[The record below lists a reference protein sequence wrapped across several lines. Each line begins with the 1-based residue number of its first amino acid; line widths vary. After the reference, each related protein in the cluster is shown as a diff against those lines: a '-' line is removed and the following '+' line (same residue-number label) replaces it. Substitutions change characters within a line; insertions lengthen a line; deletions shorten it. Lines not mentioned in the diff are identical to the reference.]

1 VTIGDAEDATLDV
14 TASSSALP
22 GSLASENTAV
32 GTYELQTDKLP
43 AGKQT
48 ITFEVKDSGGLTAS
62 ASVAVWVN
70 TAPGAPTVAIA
81 PDKPL
86 STDDLVASV
95 VGGPSDVD
103 RDPSEL
109 KVSYSWTLNDA
120 ATSYV
125 SDTVPASATA
135 KGQKWT
141 VTAVVNDGYAD
152 SVEGAATVVIG
163 NTVPSG
169 LEVTIAPEAVH
180 LASEASCVLA
190 KEAIDADGDSVT
202 YSYTWSV
209 NGAVDTAAEATAS
222 FILVGVLHRADGS
235 PVQTGDSI
243 SCTATPHD
251 GEGSGASA
259 SSPER
264 TVGNFT
270 VCGSTYDTCNANA
283 ACEESK
289 TLIPICSCVGG
300 FSGDGQDCAD
310 IDECGT
316 KAAACDPNAS
326 CSNTIGSYDCT
337 CIQGFDGDGKT
348 CADVDECK
356 EGKVGAAP
364 GFAVGL
370 AGWGVTNTAAPVGW
384 YGTGSELVYNDPAKG
399 SYDSGGKNTGI
410 ATSPSFSVPTG
421 GAVTLSAA
429 VTLDVE
435 TGSSYDI
442 FEVRIL
448 VEGVKELVLN
458 KSQISS
464 AIGGKSGLLELDV
477 TPFAGKTVQLA
488 FFFDSV
494 DGVLNQTTGIRI
506 GAIAVKA
513 TYCAVD
519 ADCTNNVGSFSCA
532 CKSGFSGDGSTCEDI
547 DECKTGTAVC
557 DAQASCSNT
566 AGGYTCA
573 CNKFW
578 QGDGKTCTDVDEC
591 ATNNGGCGAPTA
603 MKCSNVV
610 GAEPQ
615 CTDIDEC
622 AAQTDACDLNA
633 ECSNTV
639 GSYDCDCNKGYAGDG
654 KSCADVNECEQGKP
668 VTLPFPVTLGSWT
681 FENNN
686 AKSGWHVSND
696 ALVFKAFSGTGFANG
711 SAPCSGSA
719 TSAPFMVPS
728 EGASLTFSGLLDV
741 ESLAQYD
748 LLNLAVVV
756 GESPAKQVADKKAL
770 GGTSKTAIPRAVSLD
785 AYAGETI
792 QLRWTF
798 NTVDGVEN
806 NTAGVAL
813 QGFALT
819 TTEPVCGPNS
829 TCANTVGSYTCGCKP
844 GFESVDGVCVDIDEC
859 VVGLASQTTPV
870 AAKLEGWLVNNSNAK
885 AGWYENAGELVYN
898 DPTTGTYDVGVSHN
912 GTALSPMWKLPAV
925 DSAIT
930 LSMPVTLDIESNDG
944 ESAAYDLFYVAVIA
958 NGQQI
963 PVASKASLATG
974 KVGTTLNIDLTEFAG
989 QAVQIGFS
997 FNTVD
1002 NIENATSGI
1011 RIGASTLTVQ
1021 ACGVDASCENVAGSF
1036 QCACNA
1042 GFKGDGKTC
1051 ADIDEC
1057 ATANGGCSAD
1067 ANCKNNVGADPTC
1080 TCKTGFKGDGKTC
1093 TDINECDAG
1102 TSGCSVNA
1110 TCKNNVGGDPTCT
1123 CKAGFTGDGKTCTD
1137 VDECATGNGGCSAD
1151 ATCKNNVGAAAT
1163 CTCKAGFTGD
1173 GKTCTDVDECA
1184 TGNGGCSANATCKN
1198 NVGAAATC
1206 TCKAGFTG
1214 DGKTCTAT
1222 ASCAVKNGGCDENA
1236 TCSVSNGSIVCSCNK
1251 GFAGDGKTCQ
1261 STGCASTCNNSIPY
1275 KKNGVAATCWCD
1287 DLCKGVGDCCVIDG
1301 ASYKQGGGAGCS
1313 GVCGACN

>member
-1 VTIGDAEDATLDV
+1 MKLRFVSCLCLALFLAVAGGCGDSFDIAPADATGLNDALADATGGVDSVDDGGSDGTEPSVDADAGDAVDAVPTNTAPTVAISTPAQDSVFLLGSAIKFVVTIGDAEDATLDV
-14 TASSSALP
+14 SASSSALP
-22 GSLASENTAV
+22 GALAAENSAV

-86 STDDLVASV
+86 TTDDLTASV

-109 KVSYSWTLNDA
+109 KISYAWTLDDA

-125 SDTVPASATA
+125 TDTVPASATV

-141 VTAVVNDGYAD
+141 VTAVVYDGYAE
-152 SVEGAATVVIG
+152 SVKGAATVVIG
-163 NTVPSG
+163 NSVPSG

-180 LASEASCVLA
+180 LASEASCILA
-190 KEAIDADGDSVT
+190 KEAVDADGDSVT
-202 YSYTWSV
+202 YTYTWSV
-209 NGAVDTAAEATAS
+209 DGAVDTAAEATAS
-222 FILVGVLHRADGS
+222 FVLVGTLHRADGS
-235 PVQTGDSI
+235 PVQTGDTI

-251 GEGSGASA
+251 DEGSGAPV
-259 SSPER
+259 SSPKR

-270 VCGSTYDTCNANA
+270 VCGSTYDSCDANA
-283 ACEESK
+283 TCEESK
-289 TLIPICSCVGG
+289 TLFPVCSCSGG
-300 FSGDGQDCAD
+300 FSGDGQVCAD

-316 KAAACDPNAS
+316 KTAACDPNAS
-326 CSNTIGSYDCT
+326 CGNTIGSYDCT
-337 CIQGFDGDGKT
+337 CIEGFGGDGKT

-370 AGWGVTNTAAPVGW
+370 PGWGVTNTAAPVGW

-399 SYDSGGKNTGI
+399 SYNSGGKNTGI
-410 ATSPSFSVPTG
+410 ATSPAFAVPTG

-435 TGSSYDI
+435 TGPSFDI

-458 KSQISS
+458 KGQIGS

-494 DGVLNQTTGIRI
+494 DGDFNSTTGVRV
-506 GAIAVKA
+506 GAIAIKA
-513 TYCAVD
+513 SYCALD
-519 ADCTNNVGSFSCA
+519 ADCTNKVGSFSCA
-532 CKSGFSGDGSTCEDI
+532 CKSGYSGDGTTCKDI
-547 DECKTGTAVC
+547 DECKAGTAVC

-566 AGGYTCA
+566 PGGYTCA
-573 CNKFW
+573 CTEFW
-578 QGDGKTCTDVDEC
+578 EGDGKTCTDVDEC
-591 ATNNGGCGAPTA
+591 ATNNGGCGAATA
-603 MKCSNVV
+603 MKCSNVI
-610 GAEPQ
+610 GAEPK
-615 CTDIDEC
+615 CADIDEC

-654 KSCADVNECEQGKP
+654 KSCADVNECEQGTP

-696 ALVFKAFSGTGFANG
+696 ALVFKAFSGTGYANG
-711 SAPCSGSA
+711 GDASKGTA
-719 TSAPFMVPS
+719 TSAPFTVPGN
-728 EGASLTFSGLLDV
+728 GASLTFDGLIAIEPEAGFDKI
-741 ESLAQYD
+741 SLVAI
-748 LLNLAVVV
+748 V
-756 GESPAKQVADKKAL
+756 GESSVPLADKTAL
-770 GGTSKTAIPRAVSLD
+770 ATSTTIKSRKVVLDEFAGKTIR
-785 AYAGETI
+785 
-792 QLRWTF
+792 LRWVF
-798 NTVDGVEN
+798 DTVDGLYN
-806 NTAGVAL
+806 DTAGVSL
-813 QGFALT
+813 QGFALAS
-819 TTEPVCGPNS
+819 TEPACGPNS
-829 TCANTVGSYTCGCKP
+829 TCANTVGSYTCGCKA

-870 AAKLEGWLVNNSNAK
+870 AAKLEGWLVKNSNAK
-885 AGWYENAGELVYN
+885 AGWYESAGELVYN
-898 DPTTGTYDVGVSHN
+898 DPATGTYDVGVSHN

-925 DSAIT
+925 SSAIT

-944 ESAAYDLFYVAVIA
+944 ESAAFDLFYVAVIA

-963 PVASKASLATG
+963 PVASKATLATG
-974 KVGTTLNIDLTEFAG
+974 KVGTTLNIDLSAFAG
-989 QAVQIGFS
+989 QSVQIGFS
-997 FNTVD
+997 FDTVD
-1002 NIENATSGI
+1002 DFMNSTAGI
-1011 RIGASTLTVQ
+1011 RIGAATLTVQ
-1021 ACGVDASCENVAGSF
+1021 ACGVNASCANVAGSF
-1036 QCACNA
+1036 Q
-1042 GFKGDGKTC
+1042 
-1051 ADIDEC
+1051 
-1057 ATANGGCSAD
+1057 
-1067 ANCKNNVGADPTC
+1067 
-1080 TCKTGFKGDGKTC
+1080 
-1093 TDINECDAG
+1093 
-1102 TSGCSVNA
+1102 
-1110 TCKNNVGGDPTCT
+1110 CT

-1173 GKTCTDVDECA
+1173 GKTCTTTASCSVN
-1184 TGNGGCSANATCKN
+1184 NGGCN
-1198 NVGAAATC
+1198 
-1206 TCKAGFTG
+1206 
-1214 DGKTCTAT
+1214 
-1222 ASCAVKNGGCDENA
+1222 ENA
-1236 TCSVSNGSIVCSCNK
+1236 TCTTSNGAIQCACNN
-1251 GFAGDGKTCQ
+1251 GFTGDGKTCQ
-1261 STGCASTCNNSIPY
+1261 STGCTARCGISSPLSF
-1275 KKNGVAATCWCD
+1275 KKNGVSGSCYCD
-1287 DLCKGVGDCCVIDG
+1287 DSCKSMGDCCVIDG